1 MFCVTTNVMCYL
13 TAHLLRSQ
21 IIRKL
26 QIVREALAWQ
36 TTRPLSPSSTRS
48 AGDLLPLTDRMLART
63 PQVQLVPLK
72 LLAARTTT
80 ERTDDY
86 TRDPGVAFDGG
97 FYLVASA
104 ALLSVIACGIMLL
117 SRAFPRVVSRS
128 TRASAAVAAAAGA
141 AAARSRPASAAASSA
156 PSSPSTGLSPH
167 QEERTRSGSRL
178 TRFDIIRSLFR
189 RRRAETAG
197 ASAAPDAADA
207 LENDDPPPYA
217 DDTDQELLLATP
229 EPPAPP
235 ARNVPLTPLLEL
247 LDAPIIDPHRA
258 EPRVS
263 NARSSVLPDSGEV
276 MQTADDVPL
285 LEDVGGFP
293 ASNEEQPPSTAPIA
307 SISAEAS
314 TTASGGSIVSSASS
328 SGASR
333 PRAVRF
339 ASPLVALEEA
349 AAASGSAG
357 WRSAARPGRPTLRT
371 LGSPPDP
378 YASASGS
385 ASAQPQ
391 PDSPPPDYSP

>member
-13 TAHLLRSQ
+13 TAHLLRSR

-26 QIVREALAWQ
+26 QMVHEALAWQ

-48 AGDLLPLTDRMLART
+48 TGDLLLSPDIVLART
-63 PQVQLVPLK
+63 QEAQLVPLK
-72 LLAARTTT
+72 LLAAPAHTTT

-86 TRDPGVAFDGG
+86 SRDPGVAFDGG

-104 ALLSVIACGIMLL
+104 ALLSVIACGIVLL
-117 SRAFPRVVSRS
+117 SRAFPRVLSRS
-128 TRASAAVAAAAGA
+128 TRASAAVAATSAA
-141 AAARSRPASAAASSA
+141 AAARSRPVSAAASST
-156 PSSPSTGLSPH
+156 PSSPSTGLSAH
-167 QEERTRSGSRL
+167 QEERTRTGSRL
-178 TRFDIIRSLFR
+178 TRFAIIRSLFR

-197 ASAAPDAADA
+197 ASAALDAADA

-235 ARNVPLTPLLEL
+235 ARNVRLTAAQLM
-247 LDAPIIDPHRA
+247 DAIILDPHRA

-263 NARSSVLPDSGEV
+263 NARSSVLPDAGEV
-276 MQTADDVPL
+276 TQTADDVPL
-285 LEDVGGFP
+285 LEDVGGF
-293 ASNEEQPPSTAPIA
+293 AGSNEEQPPSTAPIG

-314 TTASGGSIVSSASS
+314 TSASGSSIGS

-333 PRAVRF
+333 PRGVRF
-339 ASPLVALEEA
+339 ASPLVALEEEA
-349 AAASGSAG
+349 VASGSAG
-357 WRSAARPGRPTLRT
+357 WRSASRPGRPTLRT
-371 LGSPPDP
+371 LGSPSDP
-378 YASASGS
+378 SASATGS